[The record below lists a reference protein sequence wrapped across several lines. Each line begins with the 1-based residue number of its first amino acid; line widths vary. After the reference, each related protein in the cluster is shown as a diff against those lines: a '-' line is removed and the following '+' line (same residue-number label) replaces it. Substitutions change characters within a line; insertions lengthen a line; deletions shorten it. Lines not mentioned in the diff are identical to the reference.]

1 MRMTRISI
9 PQSLRWPSWAG
20 VAAAPSPPWWW
31 SQTPQSS
38 YPCCWPCPWEWSLG
52 WPAATSSG
60 TITELPERKN
70 QYDITLVGVAAAAV
84 FFSSSSLRSSSLSS
98 SSLSSFI
105 LPLLARPD
113 LGALSFTC
121 SHHQI
126 CDLSQS
132 SSRSLISYLYGHHH
146 HHLCSS
152 IFPSSKLSPWS
163 SLVIFN
169 SMTNLYHLAG
179 GAPMAG
185 VEVDVAA
192 LGMTA
197 KSESL
202 SGSG

>member
-1 MRMTRISI
+1 M
-9 PQSLRWPSWAG
+9 
-20 VAAAPSPPWWW
+20 VAAAPSPPWWC
-31 SQTPQSS
+31 SQPSRSS
-38 YPCCWPCPWEWSLG
+38 SPCCWPCPWEWSLG

-146 HHLCSS
+146 HLCSS
-152 IFPSSKLSPWS
+152 ISPSSKLSPWS

-179 GAPMAG
+179 GASMAG